1 MTFSARL
8 KKDLCRQLLGEQK
21 NLEAELA
28 GLIAA
33 IGVISR
39 GKTEGPPDETEG
51 LSPCLTISFKTEN
64 PTVAAR
70 IYRLIKGA
78 FNYQAAVQID
88 RVRTFKKHRSY
99 QVVIGDSKMAEQV
112 LVSLKILKIHK
123 KRRFFVNAIPFAYT
137 KKNQRAYLRGVFLGC
152 GSMANP
158 EKAYHLELVGSKASF
173 KEGRQEGRR
182 GPDFQAFFQSLIKPL
197 ASFGIKANLIGRQA
211 TWVLYIK
218 EGESLINF
226 LNVIGAH
233 KELLAMENIRIIK
246 DMRNAVN
253 RQVNCETA
261 NLNKTIVAATDQ
273 INDILYLKD
282 HYGLT
287 KLPKNLYAMAEVRL
301 NYPDATIKE
310 LGAKFDPPV
319 GKSGVYHRLS
329 KLRAMAKD
337 LRGY

>member
-8 KKDLCRQLLGEQK
+8 KKDLSRRPLGQQK
-21 NLEAELA
+21 NCEAELA

-33 IGVISR
+33 MGVIS
-39 GKTEGPPDETEG
+39 GGETAG
-51 LSPCLTISFKTEN
+51 LSPCLKISFKTEN

-78 FNYQAAVQID
+78 FNYQAAVKID
-88 RVRTFKKHRSY
+88 SKGTFKKHRSY
-99 QVVIGDSKMAEQV
+99 QVAIKDPKMAQQI
-112 LVSLKILKIHK
+112 LGSLKILRIHK
-123 KRRFFVNAIPFAYT
+123 KRPFFTNGMPSSYT
-137 KKNQRAYLRGVFLGC
+137 KKMQRAYLRGVFLGC

-173 KEGRQEGRR
+173 KEGRS
-182 GPDFQAFFQSLIKPL
+182 GPDFQAFFKSLIAPL
-197 ASFGIKANLIGRQA
+197 ASFEIKAKLIGRQA
-211 TWVLYIK
+211 SWVLYLK
-218 EGESLINF
+218 EGESVINF

-282 HYGLT
+282 HYGLN
-287 KLPKNLYAMAEVRL
+287 KLAKNLYAVAEVRL
-301 NYPDATIKE
+301 NYPDASMKE
-310 LGAKFDPPV
+310 LGEKLDPPV

-329 KLRAMAKD
+329 KLREMAKD